1 MPAIFSTTFGEFA
14 MMARNRSLSCLLV
27 GLALATGAARADT
40 RPPQNL
46 HLVGD
51 HWTPWDPPTT
61 FAEGAQVYTIVRG
74 DTLWDLSNRFYGDP
88 YLWPQL
94 WEANRYILDAHWI
107 YPGDPLVVGFEVT
120 PLEELA
126 GLGEGAAAEPE
137 SMFDRESGAPVPLG
151 VESDIYC
158 SGFIAAPGRG
168 FPYQILGSEYQNLGA
183 TLTASRRQRR
193 YEADPISAPTAKV
206 NLSAGDVLYLSGGRQ
221 AGLNPGTVFTVVEP
235 AQLVSHPDSGAPV
248 GQLYRFVGRVRV
260 LSVQDVT
267 AIAEIV
273 SSCSPIIVGQ
283 YLEPFEPQPIPLRR
297 RSPMRGVN
305 DPEPWGSLENGPTIV
320 LADDAVVSLG
330 QDNVVY
336 IDRGAVDDVAPG
348 DMYTIYRR
356 SAAGLPPMVIGEL
369 AVLSVHERSALAR
382 ILESRYAIYVGDR
395 ASPKLQ

>member
-1 MPAIFSTTFGEFA
+1 
-14 MMARNRSLSCLLV
+14 MMARNRSLLCLLV
-27 GLALATGAARADT
+27 GLVLVAGAAWAHT
-40 RPPQNL
+40 PPKNL

-51 HWTPWDPPTT
+51 HWTPWDPPTS
-61 FAEGAQVYTIVRG
+61 FPEGAQVYTIVRG

-126 GLGEGAAAEPE
+126 EVGEEPEPE
-137 SMFDRESGAPVPLG
+137 SMFDTEAGAPVPLG

-158 SGFIAAPGRG
+158 SGFIAEPGRA
-168 FPYQILGSEYQNLGA
+168 FPYQVLGSEYQNLGA

-193 YEADPISAPTAKV
+193 YEDDPIAAPTAKY
-206 NLSAGDVLYLSGGRQ
+206 NLSVSDVVYLSGGRQ
-221 AGLNPGTVFTVVEP
+221 AGLNPGTVFVVVEP
-235 AQLVSHPDSGAPV
+235 GELVSHPDTGELV
-248 GQLYRFVGRVRV
+248 GQLYSYTGRVRV
-260 LSVQDVT
+260 LSVQDET

-273 SSCSPIIVGQ
+273 YSCSPIIVGDF
-283 YLEPFEPQPIPLRR
+283 LEPFEPQPIPLRR
-297 RSPMRGVN
+297 RTPMRGVN
-305 DPEPWGSLENGPTIV
+305 DPEPWEALEAGPTIV
-320 LADDAVVSLG
+320 LADDEVVSLG
-330 QDNVVY
+330 QDSVVY

-356 SAAGLPPMVIGEL
+356 SAVGLPAMVIGEL
-369 AVLSVHERSALAR
+369 AVLSVHERSSLAR
-382 ILESRYAIYVGDR
+382 ILESRYAIHVGDR

>member
-1 MPAIFSTTFGEFA
+1 
-14 MMARNRSLSCLLV
+14 MMARNCSLSGLLV
-27 GLALATGAARADT
+27 GCALAAGAAWADT

-51 HWTPWDPPTT
+51 HWTPWDPPTS
-61 FAEGAQVYTIVRG
+61 FAEGTQVYTIVRG

-120 PLEELA
+120 PLEQLA
-126 GLGEGAAAEPE
+126 GVGEGEAEPEPE

-151 VESDIYC
+151 VESDLYC
-158 SGFIAAPGRG
+158 SGFIAEPGRS
-168 FPYQILGSEYQNLGA
+168 FPYRILGSEYQNLGA
-183 TLTASRRQRR
+183 TLTSSRRQRR
-193 YEADPISAPTAKV
+193 YEDDPIAAPTAKY
-206 NLSAGDVLYLSGGRQ
+206 NLSLGDVIYLSGGRQ
-221 AGLNPGTVFTVVEP
+221 AGLNPGTVFAVVEP
-235 AQLVSHPDSGAPV
+235 AQLVSHPETGASV
-248 GQLYRFVGRVRV
+248 GQFYRFSGRARV
-260 LSVQDVT
+260 LSVQQES

-273 SSCSPIIVGQ
+273 HSCSPIIVGD

-297 RSPMRGVN
+297 RTPMRGVN
-305 DPEPWGSLENGPTIV
+305 DPESWADLEDGPTIV
-320 LADDAVVSLG
+320 LADDEVVSLG

-336 IDRGAVDDVAPG
+336 FDRGAVDDVAPG

-356 SAAGLPPMVIGEL
+356 SAAGLPAMVIGEL

-395 ASPKLQ
+395 LSPKLQ